1 MEGTKVI
8 DKKNEV
14 LFEEPTFNAITTNTP
29 HKLKPIVIEPLPL
42 LVPEPGSLLPEKI
55 LSRLGVKK

>member
-14 LFEEPTFNAITTNTP
+14 LFEAPTFNAITTNTP

-42 LVPEPGSLLPEKI
+42 LVP
-55 LSRLGVKK
+55 